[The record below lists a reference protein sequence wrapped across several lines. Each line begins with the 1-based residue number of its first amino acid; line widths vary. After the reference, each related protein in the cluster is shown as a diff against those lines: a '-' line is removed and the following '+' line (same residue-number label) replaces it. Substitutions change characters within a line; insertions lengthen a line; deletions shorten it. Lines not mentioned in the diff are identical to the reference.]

1 VCEPVTGSVVAGVVL
16 TYWLGC
22 FDVDLDADAETEL
35 LADALVEALADALAD
50 LLPDGQGFGYVCT
63 VGA

>member
-1 VCEPVTGSVVAGVVL
+1 VTGSVVAGVVL

-50 LLPDGQGFGYVCT
+50 LLPDGQGLG
-63 VGA
+63 